1 MNKINTYENRLVII
15 LCGCF
20 GFVFFDRL
28 AMSFLFPFVA
38 QELHLNNTHLGLL
51 SSTLALTWALSGIL
65 LGAYADRAPSK
76 KKLLMVM
83 VFAFSVLSALSGA
96 VYSFI
101 SLLAY
106 RALMGVAEGAVLPI
120 SQSLLAAESTPSRR
134 GLNMGLVNATA
145 PGLLGSVIA
154 PPLLIAI
161 ATSYGWRNAF
171 YLTIIPGLIMV
182 FLVWRYIKDCTV
194 MPRVD
199 VVAKKPTSYKEL
211 LKNKNI
217 FICMLISCFYIS
229 WFITIVSF
237 TPTFLITVKHF
248 APATM
253 GKIMSVFGIASVFWG
268 FVVSAVSDRYGRKP
282 AVIFFSIIATLCPLS
297 LLYADTPETMML
309 LVFFSYTGLG
319 CFTLFMAT
327 IPAETVAAGLVATSL
342 GLIMG
347 MGEVFGGFVTP
358 TIAGIAADRYGL
370 SIVMWIAAGGSGIAT
385 ILSCFLVETAPVK
398 LAKIARSES

>member
-1 MNKINTYENRLVII
+1 MNKINSYENRLVII

-20 GFVFFDRL
+20 GLVFFDRL

-38 QELHLNNTHLGLL
+38 QELQLNNTHLGLL

-76 KKLLMVM
+76 KALLIVM
-83 VFAFSVLSALSGA
+83 VLAFSILSALSGA
-96 VYSFI
+96 VTSFI
-101 SLLAY
+101 SLLIY

-120 SQSLLAAESTPSRR
+120 SQSLLAAESTPHRR

-171 YLTIIPGLIMV
+171 YVTIIPGLIMAL
-182 FLVWRYIKDCTV
+182 LVWLYIKNCPTASI
-194 MPRVD
+194 PKAERV
-199 VVAKKPTSYKEL
+199 YKVPVKYKDL
-211 LKNKNI
+211 LKNRNI
-217 FICMLISCFYIS
+217 LICMLISCFYIS
-229 WFITIVSF
+229 WFITIISF

-248 APATM
+248 PPETM
-253 GKIMSVFGIASVFWG
+253 GKVMSVFGIASVFWG
-268 FVVSAVSDRYGRKP
+268 FVVSAISDQIGRKP
-282 AVIFFSIIATLCPLS
+282 AVIFFSIIATFCPLT
-297 LLYADTPETMML
+297 LLYADTPESMML

-327 IPAETVAAGLVATSL
+327 IPAETVAANLVATSL

-347 MGEVFGGFVTP
+347 VGEVFGGFVTP

-370 SIVMWIAAGGSGIAT
+370 SIVMWIAAGGSLIAT
-385 ILSCFLVETAPVK
+385 ILSCFLIETAPIK
-398 LAKIARSES
+398 LALLRKT